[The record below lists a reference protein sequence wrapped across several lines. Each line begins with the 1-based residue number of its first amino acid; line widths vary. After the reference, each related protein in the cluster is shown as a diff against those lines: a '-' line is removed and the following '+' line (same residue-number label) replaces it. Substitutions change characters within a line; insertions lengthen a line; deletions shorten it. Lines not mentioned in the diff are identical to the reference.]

1 MFCSKCGNPLADNAK
16 FCSTCGAT
24 VNIVQEDSPVLQ
36 QPAGRVGEAESIQMP
51 KPVNVPKPEPLMQE
65 PNFNGQIGYGA
76 AAPVQKKSKKGLII
90 GLSLGGMLL
99 ILVTVV
105 ILFASGLF
113 NSTSSSPFPVLKVEQ
128 TQIYYG
134 EDLDQLEEA
143 FPNIEKITEPI
154 YSLEHYSL
162 EQSGDQSVGCLVRA
176 DKERGETK
184 LVQWITTMNNTG
196 LANGISIGD
205 SYEKISTKYPDAMCS
220 TEIRPNNP
228 SKYDPEIDASVYFT
242 VYMDENGNTY
252 SYAEYEQKRADSIRE
267 QGNFD
272 LAKWYALD
280 FTVENGQITR
290 IIFSDLVAL
299 QQGH

>member
-51 KPVNVPKPEPLMQE
+51 KPAPFMEAQNLAAQTS
-65 PNFNGQIGYGA
+65 GA
-76 AAPVQKKSKKGLII
+76 AASGKKSKKGLII
-90 GLSLGGMLL
+90 GLSVGIAILL
-99 ILVTVV
+99 IAATAVVLVA
-105 ILFASGLF
+105 LGLF
-113 NSTSSSPFPVLKVEQ
+113 DPAPSSPFPVLKVEQ

-143 FPNIEKITEPI
+143 FPNMEKNTEFF
-154 YSLEHYSL
+154 YSLK
-162 EQSGDQSVGCLVRA
+162 QSGDQRVDGFIRA
-176 DKERGETK
+176 DKETGETK

-205 SYEKISTKYPDAMCS
+205 SYEKILTEYPDAMCS
-220 TEIRPNNP
+220 TEMVYGSLAHKYNP
-228 SKYDPEIDASVYFT
+228 ETDSRVSFV

-252 SYAEYEQKRADSIRE
+252 SPVEYEKKRADRISE
-267 QGNFD
+267 GNFD
-272 LAKWYALD
+272 FAKWYGLYFD
-280 FTVENGQITR
+280 VENGRITM
-290 IIFSDLVAL
+290 IDFGDLRAV
-299 QQGH
+299 QCGH

>member
-1 MFCSKCGNPLADNAK
+1 MFCSKCGNSLPDDAK
-16 FCSTCGAT
+16 FCSACGAP
-24 VNIVQEDSPVLQ
+24 VKISQEDSPVPQ

-51 KPVNVPKPEPLMQE
+51 KPAPFMEAQNLAAQTS
-65 PNFNGQIGYGA
+65 GA
-76 AAPVQKKSKKGLII
+76 AASGKKSKKGLGI
-90 GLSLGGMLL
+90 GLSVGIAILL
-99 ILVTVV
+99 IAATAVVLVA
-105 ILFASGLF
+105 LGLF
-113 NSTSSSPFPVLKVEQ
+113 DPAPSSPFPVLKVEQ

-143 FPNIEKITEPI
+143 FPNIEKITESI

-205 SYEKISTKYPDAMCS
+205 SYEKILTEYPDAMCS
-220 TEIRPNNP
+220 TEMVYGSLAHKYNP
-228 SKYDPEIDASVYFT
+228 ETDSRVSFV

-252 SYAEYEQKRADSIRE
+252 SPVEYEKKRADRISE
-267 QGNFD
+267 GNFD
-272 LAKWYALD
+272 FAKWYGLYFD
-280 FTVENGQITR
+280 VENGRITM
-290 IIFSDLVAL
+290 IDFGDLMAIQV
-299 QQGH
+299 GE

>member
-1 MFCSKCGNPLADNAK
+1 MFCSKCGNSLPDDAK
-16 FCSTCGAT
+16 FCSACGAP
-24 VNIVQEDSPVLQ
+24 VKISQEASPVPQ
-36 QPAGRVGEAESIQMP
+36 QPASVSDEVGSVQMP

-65 PNFNGQIGYGA
+65 PNFNGQMGYGA

-90 GLSLGGMLL
+90 GLSLGGVLL
-99 ILVTVV
+99 VLVTVV
-105 ILFASGLF
+105 IMFASGLF
-113 NSTSSSPFPVLKVEQ
+113 NSASSSPFPVLDTGK

-134 EDLDQLEEA
+134 ENFDSLEKE
-143 FPNIEKITEPI
+143 FPNKEEKRGSY
-154 YSLEHYSL
+154 YSLER
-162 EQSGDQSVGCLVRA
+162 SGDQSVGCLVRA

>member
-1 MFCSKCGNPLADNAK
+1 MFCSKCGNPLPDDAK
-16 FCSTCGAT
+16 FCSACGAP
-24 VNIVQEDSPVLQ
+24 VKISQEASPVPQ
-36 QPAGRVGEAESIQMP
+36 QPASVSDEVGSVQMP

-65 PNFNGQIGYGA
+65 PNFNGQMGYGA

-113 NSTSSSPFPVLKVEQ
+113 NSASSSPFPVLATGK

-134 EDLDQLEEA
+134 ENFDSLEKE
-143 FPNIEKITEPI
+143 FPNMKEQKRKFF
-154 YSLEHYSL
+154 YSLER
-162 EQSGDQSVGCLVRA
+162 SGDQSVRCLVRA
-176 DKERGETK
+176 DKETGETK
-184 LVQWITTMNNTG
+184 LVLWMTDMDHTG

-205 SYEKISTKYPDAMCS
+205 SYERILAEYPDAMCS
-220 TEIRPNNP
+220 TEVGYGGPAQKHKYNP
-228 SKYDPEIDASVYFT
+228 ETDSRVSFV

-252 SYAEYEQKRADSIRE
+252 SHTEYKKKYADSIRE
-267 QGNFD
+267 QVSFD
-272 LAKWYALD
+272 FTKWYELY
-280 FTVENGQITR
+280 FGVENGQITR
-290 IIFSDLVAL
+290 IDFGDLAAI

>member
-16 FCSTCGAT
+16 FCSACGAP
-24 VNIVQEDSPVLQ
+24 VKISQEASPVPQ
-36 QPAGRVGEAESIQMP
+36 QPASVSDEVGSVQMP

-65 PNFNGQIGYGA
+65 PNFNGQMGYGA

-90 GLSLGGMLL
+90 GLSLGGVLL
-99 ILVTVV
+99 VLVTVV
-105 ILFASGLF
+105 IMFASGLF
-113 NSTSSSPFPVLKVEQ
+113 NSASSSPFPVLDTGK

-134 EDLDQLEEA
+134 ENFDSLEKE
-143 FPNIEKITEPI
+143 FPNKEEKRGSY
-154 YSLEHYSL
+154 YSLER
-162 EQSGDQSVGCLVRA
+162 SGDQSVGCLVRA

>member
-16 FCSTCGAT
+16 FCGVCGAP
-24 VNIVQEDSPVLQ
+24 VKISQEASPVPQ
-36 QPAGRVGEAESIQMP
+36 QPAGISDETENIQTP
-51 KPVNVPKPEPLMQE
+51 KPAPFMEAQNLAAQTS
-65 PNFNGQIGYGA
+65 GA
-76 AAPVQKKSKKGLII
+76 AASGKKSKKGLII
-90 GLSLGGMLL
+90 GLSVGIAILL
-99 ILVTVV
+99 IAATAVVLVA
-105 ILFASGLF
+105 LGLF
-113 NSTSSSPFPVLKVEQ
+113 DPAPSSPFPVLKVEQ

-134 EDLDQLEEA
+134 EDLNQLEEA
-143 FPNIEKITEPI
+143 FPNIEKITESI
-154 YSLEHYSL
+154 YSLER
-162 EQSGDQSVGCLVRA
+162 SGDQSVGCLVRA

-290 IIFSDLVAL
+290 IIFGDLVAL

>member
-1 MFCSKCGNPLADNAK
+1 MADNAK

-51 KPVNVPKPEPLMQE
+51 KPAPFMEAQNLAAQTS
-65 PNFNGQIGYGA
+65 GA
-76 AAPVQKKSKKGLII
+76 AASGKKSKKGLII
-90 GLSLGGMLL
+90 GLSVGIAILL
-99 ILVTVV
+99 IAATAVVLVA
-105 ILFASGLF
+105 LGLF
-113 NSTSSSPFPVLKVEQ
+113 DPAPSSPFPVLKVEQ

-176 DKERGETK
+176 DKETGETK

-205 SYEKISTKYPDAMCS
+205 SYEKILTEYPDAMCS
-220 TEIRPNNP
+220 TEMVYGSLAHKYNP
-228 SKYDPEIDASVYFT
+228 ETDSRVSFV

-252 SYAEYEQKRADSIRE
+252 SPVEYEKKRADRISE
-267 QGNFD
+267 GNFD
-272 LAKWYALD
+272 FAKWYGLYFD
-280 FTVENGQITR
+280 VENGRITM
-290 IIFSDLVAL
+290 IDFGDLRAV
-299 QQGH
+299 QCGH

>member
-1 MFCSKCGNPLADNAK
+1 
-16 FCSTCGAT
+16 
-24 VNIVQEDSPVLQ
+24 
-36 QPAGRVGEAESIQMP
+36 
-51 KPVNVPKPEPLMQE
+51 MQE
-65 PNFNGQIGYGA
+65 PNFNGQMGYGA

-90 GLSLGGMLL
+90 GLSLGGVLL
-99 ILVTVV
+99 VLVTVV
-105 ILFASGLF
+105 IMFASGLF
-113 NSTSSSPFPVLKVEQ
+113 NSASSSPFPVLDTGK

-134 EDLDQLEEA
+134 ENFDSLEKE
-143 FPNIEKITEPI
+143 FPNKEEKRGSY
-154 YSLEHYSL
+154 YSLER
-162 EQSGDQSVGCLVRA
+162 SGDQSVGCLVRA

-290 IIFSDLVAL
+290 IIFGDLRAKQL
-299 QQGH
+299 GH

>member
-16 FCSTCGAT
+16 FCSACGAP
-24 VNIVQEDSPVLQ
+24 VKISQEASPVPQ
-36 QPAGRVGEAESIQMP
+36 QPASVSDEVGSVQMP

-65 PNFNGQIGYGA
+65 PNFNGQMGYGA

-90 GLSLGGMLL
+90 GLSLGGVLL
-99 ILVTVV
+99 VLVTVV

-113 NSTSSSPFPVLKVEQ
+113 NPAPSSPFPVLKVEQ

-143 FPNIEKITEPI
+143 FPNMEKNTEFF
-154 YSLEHYSL
+154 YSLK
-162 EQSGDQSVGCLVRA
+162 QSGDQRVRCLVRA
-176 DKERGETK
+176 DKETGETK
-184 LVQWITTMNNTG
+184 LVCWTTDMDHTG
-196 LANGISIGD
+196 IANRISIGD
-205 SYEKISTKYPDAMCS
+205 SYERILAEYPDAMCS

-252 SYAEYEQKRADSIRE
+252 SHTEYEKKRFDSIRE

-272 LAKWYALD
+272 LAKWYGLY
-280 FTVENGQITR
+280 FTVENGRITM
-290 IIFSDLVAL
+290 IDFGDLGAI
-299 QQGH
+299 QQGR